1 MSILSELKKYSLYQ
15 NKKQPSGLRDP
26 RISHLSNRVR
36 GWRKAPGGGRPP
48 KWQTYWGVVAG
59 AGAGGAEGT
68 GGQGGPEWGPGSR
81 AKLLLPKSD
90 CVFKDA
96 TGRQRWHVTSNN
108 IRSHQI
114 TSALS
119 TKLKIT
125 AIITYLKGVK
135 FQNSPLGPASTRQ

>member
-1 MSILSELKKYSLYQ
+1 MSILSELKKYSPYQ
-15 NKKQPSGLRDP
+15 NKKQPSGRRDP

-36 GWRKAPGGGRPP
+36 GWLKAPGGRPP

-59 AGAGGAEGT
+59 AGARGAEGT
-68 GGQGGPEWGPGSR
+68 RGQGGPEWGPGSR
-81 AKLLLPKSD
+81 AKPLPPKSD

-96 TGRQRWHVTSNN
+96 TGRRRRPVTSNN
-108 IRSHQI
+108 IRSNQI

-135 FQNSPLGPASTRQ
+135 FQNSPLRSASTRQ